1 MLLIDSILEPI
12 KKIKRLEIIV
22 GDIGLFKILID
33 GLDLP
38 ERWKLRLVRHFS
50 RREYFIDLLK
60 RLETNYD
67 LDQETIDVDTKRLQD
82 LIKIDQSKIIGGR
95 TVAEIVKRFKKKLK
109 DPRDDYKGKLN
120 VKIIKNYLKINLS
133 LIHI

>member
-1 MLLIDSILEPI
+1 MGCEIINPSNNNSSLLLIDSILEPI

-95 TVAEIVKRFKKKLK
+95 TVAEIVKRFKK
-109 DPRDDYKGKLN
+109 N
-120 VKIIKNYLKINLS
+120 
-133 LIHI
+133 

>member
-1 MLLIDSILEPI
+1 MNVFDQLGCEIINPSNNNSSLLLIDSILEPI

-95 TVAEIVKRFKKKLK
+95 TVAEIVKRFKK
-109 DPRDDYKGKLN
+109 N
-120 VKIIKNYLKINLS
+120 
-133 LIHI
+133 